1 MNKTR
6 TVQLS
11 FRATPAEAEAIR
23 NAAASADATMQT
35 FLLSQALSRPIT
47 ARGSVMAEKS
57 MYAAFLHV
65 LNKSL
70 LPLRTASNNLNQIAR
85 KLNSNQIVEE
95 SAIISASAEI
105 VRVLKEV
112 DLACQYLKP

>member
-11 FRATPAEAEAIR
+11 FRATPEEAEAIR
-23 NAAASADATMQT
+23 QAAVEADSTMQA
-35 FLLSQALSRPIT
+35 FLLAQALNQPLT
-47 ARGSVMAEKS
+47 THGSVMAEKS

-65 LNKSL
+65 LSKAL
-70 LPLRTASNNLNQIAR
+70 LPVRSASNNLNQIAK
-85 KLNSNQIVEE
+85 KLNSGQVVAEEAIV
-95 SAIISASAEI
+95 SASKEI

-112 DLACQYLKP
+112 ELTCQSLR

>member
-11 FRATPAEAEAIR
+11 FRATAEEAEAIR
-23 NAAASADATMQT
+23 QSAEEADSTMQSY
-35 FLLSQALSRPIT
+35 LLAQAMNQPIT
-47 ARGSVMAEKS
+47 TRGSVLAEKS

-65 LNKSL
+65 LNKAL
-70 LPLRTASNNLNQIAR
+70 LPVRSASNNLNQIA
-85 KLNSNQIVEE
+85 KHLNSGQVVAEEAIV
-95 SAIISASAEI
+95 SASKEI

-112 DLACQYLKP
+112 EEICQSLR

>member
-11 FRATPAEAEAIR
+11 FRATPEEAEAIR
-23 NAAASADATMQT
+23 HAAEKADSTMQS
-35 FLLSQALSRPIT
+35 FLLSQALNQPIT
-47 ARGSVMAEKS
+47 AKRSVMAERS
-57 MYAAFLHV
+57 MFAAFLHV

-70 LPLRTASNNLNQIAR
+70 LPVRTASNNLNQIAK
-85 KLNSNQIVEE
+85 KLNSGQVVAEE
-95 SAIISASAEI
+95 AIASASAEI

-112 DLACQYLKP
+112 EFTCLSLK

>member
-11 FRATPAEAEAIR
+11 FRATPEEAESIR
-23 NAAASADATMQT
+23 NAAASSDSTMQS
-35 FLLSQALSRPIT
+35 FLLSQALNQPLT
-47 ARGSVMAEKS
+47 TRGSVLAEKS

-70 LPLRTASNNLNQIAR
+70 LPVRSASNNLNQIAK
-85 KLNSNQIVEE
+85 KLNSGQVVAEKAIV
-95 SAIISASAEI
+95 SASEEI

-112 DLACQYLKP
+112 EKTCRSLK

>member
-11 FRATPAEAEAIR
+11 FRATPEEAEAIR
-23 NAAASADATMQT
+23 QAAVEADSTMQA
-35 FLLSQALSRPIT
+35 FLLAQALSQPIT
-47 ARGSVMAEKS
+47 AKGSVMAEKS

-70 LPLRTASNNLNQIAR
+70 LPVRTASNNLNQIAK
-85 KLNSNQIVEE
+85 KLNSGQVVAEE
-95 SAIISASAEI
+95 AIASASAEI

-112 DLACQYLKP
+112 EFTCQSLK

>member
-11 FRATPAEAEAIR
+11 FRATPEEAESIR
-23 NAAASADATMQT
+23 NAVATADSTMQS
-35 FLLSQALSRPIT
+35 FLLAQALNQPVPDK
-47 ARGSVMAEKS
+47 GSVMAAKS

-65 LNKSL
+65 LNKAL
-70 LPLRTASNNLNQIAR
+70 LPIRTASNNLNQIA
-85 KLNSNQIVEE
+85 KHLNSGQFVAEE
-95 SAIISASAEI
+95 AIASASKEI

-112 DLACQYLKP
+112 ELTCQSLR

>member
-11 FRATPAEAEAIR
+11 FRATPEEAESIR
-23 NAAASADATMQT
+23 NAAASSDSTMQA
-35 FLLSQALSRPIT
+35 FLLAQALSQPLT
-47 ARGSVMAEKS
+47 TRGSVMAEKS

-65 LNKSL
+65 LSKAL
-70 LPLRTASNNLNQIAR
+70 LPVRTASNNLNQIAK
-85 KLNSNQIVEE
+85 KLNSGQVVAEKAIV
-95 SAIISASAEI
+95 SASEEI

-112 DLACQYLKP
+112 EKACQSLR

>member
-11 FRATPAEAEAIR
+11 FRATPEEAEAIIQ
-23 NAAASADATMQT
+23 AAVEADSTMQA
-35 FLLSQALSRPIT
+35 FLLAQALSQPIT
-47 ARGSVMAEKS
+47 AKGSVLAEKS

-65 LNKSL
+65 LNKAL
-70 LPLRTASNNLNQIAR
+70 LPVRTASNNLNQIA
-85 KLNSNQIVEE
+85 KHLNSGQVVAEKAIV
-95 SAIISASAEI
+95 SASEEI

-112 DLACQYLKP
+112 ELTCQFLKR

>member
-11 FRATPAEAEAIR
+11 FRATPEEAEAIR
-23 NAAASADATMQT
+23 QSAEEADSTMQSY
-35 FLLSQALSRPIT
+35 LLAQALNQPIT
-47 ARGSVMAEKS
+47 TRGSVLAEKS
-57 MYAAFLHV
+57 MYGAFLHV

-70 LPLRTASNNLNQIAR
+70 LPVRTASNNLNQIAKR
-85 KLNSNQIVEE
+85 LNSGQVVAEE
-95 SAIISASAEI
+95 SIASASAEI

-112 DLACQYLKP
+112 EFTCQSLK

>member
-11 FRATPAEAEAIR
+11 FRTTPEEAEAIKL
-23 NAAASADATMQT
+23 AAKQANSTLQS
-35 FLLSQALSRPIT
+35 FLLAQALSQPVT
-47 ARGSVMAEKS
+47 TKGSVMAEKS

-70 LPLRTASNNLNQIAR
+70 LPVRTASNNLNQIA
-85 KLNSNQIVEE
+85 KKMNSNQAVAEK
-95 SAIISASAEI
+95 AIASASAEI
-105 VRVLKEV
+105 VHVLKEV
-112 DLACQYLKP
+112 ESVCQSLKR

>member
-11 FRATPAEAEAIR
+11 FRATPEEAEAIR
-23 NAAASADATMQT
+23 QAAVEADSTMQA
-35 FLLSQALSRPIT
+35 FLLAQALSQPIT
-47 ARGSVMAEKS
+47 AKGSVMAEKS

-70 LPLRTASNNLNQIAR
+70 LPVRAASNNLNQISK
-85 KLNSNQIVEE
+85 KLNSGQVVAEE
-95 SAIISASAEI
+95 SIVSASTEI
-105 VRVLKEV
+105 VRVLQEV
-112 DLACQYLKP
+112 DQVCLSLRS

>member
-11 FRATPAEAEAIR
+11 FRATPEEAEAIR
-23 NAAASADATMQT
+23 QAAVEADSTMQA
-35 FLLSQALSRPIT
+35 FLLAQALSQPIT
-47 ARGSVMAEKS
+47 TKGSVMAEKS

-70 LPLRTASNNLNQIAR
+70 LPVRAASNNLNQIAK
-85 KLNSNQIVEE
+85 KLNSNQSVAEA
-95 SAIISASAEI
+95 AIASASAEI
-105 VRVLKEV
+105 VRVLQEV
-112 DLACQYLKP
+112 NQVCQSLKQ

>member
-11 FRATPAEAEAIR
+11 FRATAEEAEAIR
-23 NAAASADATMQT
+23 KAAAEADSTMQS
-35 FLLSQALSRPIT
+35 FLLAQALNQPVT
-47 ARGSVMAEKS
+47 AKGSVMAEKS

-65 LNKSL
+65 LSKAL
-70 LPLRTASNNLNQIAR
+70 LPVRTSSNNLNQIAK
-85 KLNSNQIVEE
+85 KLNSGQVVAEKAIV
-95 SAIISASAEI
+95 SASAEI

-112 DLACQYLKP
+112 DKVCLSLK

>member
-11 FRATPAEAEAIR
+11 FRATPAEAETIR
-23 NAAASADATMQT
+23 HAAVEADSTMQA
-35 FLLSQALSRPIT
+35 FLLSQALNQPLT
-47 ARGSVMAEKS
+47 THGSVMAEKS
-57 MYAAFLHV
+57 LYAAFLHV

-70 LPLRTASNNLNQIAR
+70 LPIRTASNNLNQIA
-85 KLNSNQIVEE
+85 KHLNGGQVVAEEAIV
-95 SAIISASAEI
+95 SASTEI

-112 DLACQYLKP
+112 EKACQSLR

>member
-11 FRATPAEAEAIR
+11 FRATAEEAEAIR
-23 NAAASADATMQT
+23 KAAAEADSTMQS
-35 FLLSQALSRPIT
+35 FLLAQALNQPLT
-47 ARGSVMAEKS
+47 THGSVMAEKS

-65 LNKSL
+65 LNKAL
-70 LPLRTASNNLNQIAR
+70 LPVRTASNNLNQIA
-85 KLNSNQIVEE
+85 KHLNGGQVVAEEAIV
-95 SAIISASAEI
+95 SASTEI

-112 DLACQYLKP
+112 DIACQSLKQ

>member
-11 FRATPAEAEAIR
+11 FRATAEEAEAIR
-23 NAAASADATMQT
+23 QAAVEADSTMQSY
-35 FLLSQALSRPIT
+35 LLAQALNQPIT
-47 ARGSVMAEKS
+47 TRGSVLAEKS
-57 MYAAFLHV
+57 MYGAFLHV

-70 LPLRTASNNLNQIAR
+70 LPVRTASNNLNQIAK
-85 KLNSNQIVEE
+85 KLNSGQVVAEE
-95 SAIISASAEI
+95 AIASASAEI

-112 DLACQYLKP
+112 EFTCQSLK

>member
-11 FRATPAEAEAIR
+11 FRATAEEAEAIR
-23 NAAASADATMQT
+23 KAAAEADSTMQS
-35 FLLSQALSRPIT
+35 FLLAQALNQPLT
-47 ARGSVMAEKS
+47 THGSVMAEKS

-65 LNKSL
+65 LNKAL
-70 LPLRTASNNLNQIAR
+70 LPVRSASNNLNQIA
-85 KLNSNQIVEE
+85 KHLNSGQVVAEE
-95 SAIISASAEI
+95 AIFSASKEI

-112 DLACQYLKP
+112 EETCQFLR